1 WRATRDRGARRDGRR
16 RRGWGRGRGRG
27 GSGPRDQRLGV
38 RDSRGDL
45 AQPVRAF
52 LHDANGG
59 HRSRAGDCQAL
70 RRGSRRPLGDRQ
82 RSRPR
87 DDGAYLAARRESRCR
102 PGARGEPRVS
112 GSTVLIV
119 DDEHTL
125 ARSAKAFLADRG
137 YEAEVAGSG
146 EQALELLKSLQP
158 DVVFADVRLPGMS
171 GLDLLK
177 RIREF
182 DPVLPVIMLTAYGSI
197 AGAVEAVKLGA
208 FDYVKKPV
216 DLEELKLL
224 ADRARENR
232 LLKQELSYYRR
243 RATTD
248 VGFEGLVGESP
259 AIRAVQE
266 RARQI
271 AALDETPP
279 VLLTGETGT
288 GKGVL
293 ARAIHASG
301 ARAAKPFIEINC
313 TALPATLMEAE
324 LFGYE
329 RGAFTDAKQSKTG
342 LVEAAEG
349 GFLFLD
355 EIGDVDLSV
364 QGKLLRA
371 IEERAVRRVG
381 SVRERTIDVRIIA
394 ATNRDLDREVRRER
408 FRKDLYFRL
417 AVIVLDVPPLRA
429 RGEDV
434 LLLTDHYLRLFN
446 TKYGKVVR
454 DLSAAARDLLRSY
467 PWPGNVRELSHV
479 IERAVL
485 WSRGPTLD
493 VEHLSLTRPVGS
505 TDHGNA
511 AKPDAATLP
520 QWEKT
525 IIEQALRDAGGNQ
538 TKAAQRL
545 GISRDTLRYRLKKF
559 GLSG

>member
-1 WRATRDRGARRDGRR
+1 M
-16 RRGWGRGRGRG
+16 
-27 GSGPRDQRLGV
+27 
-38 RDSRGDL
+38 
-45 AQPVRAF
+45 
-52 LHDANGG
+52 
-59 HRSRAGDCQAL
+59 
-70 RRGSRRPLGDRQ
+70 
-82 RSRPR
+82 
-87 DDGAYLAARRESRCR
+87 
-102 PGARGEPRVS
+102 S

-119 DDEHTL
+119 DDEQSL
-125 ARSAKAFLADRG
+125 ARSAKAFLADHG
-137 YEAEVAGSG
+137 YEAEVAGTG
-146 EQALELLKSLQP
+146 EQALELLAALQP

-177 RIREF
+177 RIRAF
-182 DPVLPVIMLTAYGSI
+182 DPVIPVIMLTAYGSI

-224 ADRARENR
+224 ADRARETR
-232 LLKQELSYYRR
+232 LLKEELSYYRR

-248 VGFEGLVGESP
+248 VGFEGLVGES
-259 AIRAVQE
+259 RAVQAVLE

-288 GKGVL
+288 GKGLL
-293 ARAIHASG
+293 AHAIHAAG
-301 ARAAKPFIEINC
+301 PRAAKPFIEVNC

-324 LFGYE
+324 LFGHE
-329 RGAFTDAKQSKTG
+329 RGAFTDAKESKPG

-355 EIGDVDLSV
+355 EIGDVDLAV

-381 SVRERTIDVRIIA
+381 SVRERRVDIRIMA
-394 ATNRDLDREVRRER
+394 ATNRDLERAVGEER

-417 AVIVLDVPPLRA
+417 AVIVLEVPPLRE

-434 LLLTDHYLRLFN
+434 LLLTAHFLHAFN
-446 TKYGKVVR
+446 AKYGKVVR
-454 DLSAAARDLLRSY
+454 DLSVAARDLLLSY

-485 WSRGPTLD
+485 WSRGATLD
-493 VEHLSLTRPVGS
+493 VEHLSLTRPVAAS
-505 TDHGNA
+505 DHGDA
-511 AKPDAATLP
+511 APPVDTATLP
-520 QWEKT
+520 QREKT

>member
-1 WRATRDRGARRDGRR
+1 M
-16 RRGWGRGRGRG
+16 
-27 GSGPRDQRLGV
+27 
-38 RDSRGDL
+38 
-45 AQPVRAF
+45 
-52 LHDANGG
+52 
-59 HRSRAGDCQAL
+59 
-70 RRGSRRPLGDRQ
+70 
-82 RSRPR
+82 
-87 DDGAYLAARRESRCR
+87 
-102 PGARGEPRVS
+102 S

-125 ARSAKAFLADRG
+125 ARSAKAFLADHG

-454 DLSAAARDLLRSY
+454 NLSAAARDLLRSY

-493 VEHLSLTRPVGS
+493 VEHLSLTSPADAGPVEQDES
-505 TDHGNA
+505 PA
-511 AKPDAATLP
+511 ADAAAPAVLP
-520 QWEKT
+520 PQGVDLGQWEKSV
-525 IIEQALRDAGGNQ
+525 IEQAMREAGGNQ
-538 TKAAQRL
+538 TKAARRL
-545 GISRDTLRYRLKKF
+545 GISRDTLRYRLRKF
-559 GLSG
+559 GLQP

>member
-1 WRATRDRGARRDGRR
+1 M
-16 RRGWGRGRGRG
+16 
-27 GSGPRDQRLGV
+27 
-38 RDSRGDL
+38 
-45 AQPVRAF
+45 
-52 LHDANGG
+52 
-59 HRSRAGDCQAL
+59 
-70 RRGSRRPLGDRQ
+70 
-82 RSRPR
+82 
-87 DDGAYLAARRESRCR
+87 
-102 PGARGEPRVS
+102 S

-125 ARSAKAFLADRG
+125 ARSAKAFLADHG
-137 YEAEVAGSG
+137 YEAEVAGTG
-146 EQALELLKSLQP
+146 EKALELLERLQP
-158 DVVFADVRLPGMS
+158 DIVFADVRLPGMS
-171 GLDLLK
+171 GIDLLK

-182 DPVLPVIMLTAYGSI
+182 DPVIPVIMLTAYGSI
-197 AGAVEAVKLGA
+197 EGAVEAVKLGA

-243 RATTD
+243 RATRD
-248 VGFEGLVGESP
+248 VGFEGLVGESAP
-259 AIRAVQE
+259 IRAVRE

-288 GKGVL
+288 GKGLL

-301 ARAAKPFIEINC
+301 RCAGKPFIEINC

-329 RGAFTDAKQSKTG
+329 RGAFTDAKESKPG

-349 GFLFLD
+349 GFVFLD

-371 IEERAVRRVG
+371 IEERAVRRIG
-381 SVRERTIDVRIIA
+381 SVRERKIDVRIIA
-394 ATNRDLDREVRRER
+394 ATNRDLEREVRQER

-417 AVIVLDVPPLRA
+417 AVIVLHAPPLRE

-434 LLLTDHYLRLFN
+434 LLLAQVFLKAFN
-446 TKYGKVVR
+446 AKYGKVVR
-454 DLSAAARDLLRSY
+454 EISAPARDLMLAY

-485 WSRGPTLD
+485 WSRGPMLD
-493 VEHLSLTRPVGS
+493 VEQLSLMSPHSLGAGS
-505 TDHGNA
+505 TDNRALPTRTTPETESGA
-511 AKPDAATLP
+511 AAAAAALP
-520 QWEKT
+520 PQGVDLATWEKSV
-525 IIEQALRDAGGNQ
+525 IEQAMREARGNQ

-559 GLSG
+559 GLPP

>member
-1 WRATRDRGARRDGRR
+1 
-16 RRGWGRGRGRG
+16 
-27 GSGPRDQRLGV
+27 V
-38 RDSRGDL
+38 
-45 AQPVRAF
+45 
-52 LHDANGG
+52 N
-59 HRSRAGDCQAL
+59 
-70 RRGSRRPLGDRQ
+70 
-82 RSRPR
+82 
-87 DDGAYLAARRESRCR
+87 
-102 PGARGEPRVS
+102 

-119 DDEHTL
+119 DDEQSL
-125 ARSAKAFLADRG
+125 ARSAKAFLADHG
-137 YEAEVAGSG
+137 YEAEVAGTG
-146 EQALELLKSLQP
+146 EQALELLAALQP

-177 RIREF
+177 RIRAF
-182 DPVLPVIMLTAYGSI
+182 DPVIPVIMLTAYGSI

-224 ADRARENR
+224 ADRARETR
-232 LLKQELSYYRR
+232 LLKEELSYYRR

-248 VGFEGLVGESP
+248 VGFEGLVGES
-259 AIRAVQE
+259 RAVQAVLE

-288 GKGVL
+288 GKGLL
-293 ARAIHASG
+293 AHAIHAAG
-301 ARAAKPFIEINC
+301 PRAAKPFIEVNC

-324 LFGYE
+324 LFGHE
-329 RGAFTDAKQSKTG
+329 RGAFTDAKESKPG

-355 EIGDVDLSV
+355 EIGDVDLAV
-364 QGKLLRA
+364 QGKLLRV

-381 SVRERTIDVRIIA
+381 SVRERRVDIRIMA
-394 ATNRDLDREVRRER
+394 ATNRDLERAVGEER

-417 AVIVLDVPPLRA
+417 AVIVLEVPPLRE

-434 LLLTDHYLRLFN
+434 LLLTAHFLHAFN
-446 TKYGKVVR
+446 AKYGKVVR
-454 DLSAAARDLLRSY
+454 DLSVAARDVLLSY

-485 WSRGPTLD
+485 WSRGATLD
-493 VEHLSLTRPVGS
+493 VEHLSLTRPVAAS
-505 TDHGNA
+505 DHGDA
-511 AKPDAATLP
+511 APPVDTATLP
-520 QWEKT
+520 QREKT